1 MEENFARFIQ
11 RERDR
16 LYSQREVAYNH
27 QQESKRELITID
39 RELAAIAAYERAK
52 SDKSAT
58 EHEAHQFHYSQA
70 SRGSRREELLR
81 IIGER
86 GGLRRRDILE
96 RMGLRGDKLAEMSVS
111 NALSALIKA
120 QRIRRDNGRYYI
132 TPRGSTKSRSE

>member
-1 MEENFARFIQ
+1 MEESFARFIQ

-16 LYSQREVAYNH
+16 LYSQREVAYNQ

-58 EHEAHQFHYSQA
+58 EREAHQIHYSQA

-96 RMGLRGDKLAEMSVS
+96 RMGLR
-111 NALSALIKA
+111 
-120 QRIRRDNGRYYI
+120 
-132 TPRGSTKSRSE
+132 